1 MNLIT
6 WYITNHSTVC
16 SWRGSCSWSLCLRCC
31 PRPRQSARCSWG
43 CPGGCHPPGRSTVQY
58 ITVQYS
64 TVQCPGVWHPPGRS
78 VAAPSRGG
86 QHWTLTP
93 VQLFVVTSC
102 LEQSILNFIDHKM
115 DQPTSPWLLHR
126 CMHALHVEGCF
137 YGVGQWE
144 AFQLSRYIVNCL
156 LYLILVIW
164 NINIL

>member
-6 WYITNHSTVC
+6 GYITNHSTVC
-16 SWRGSCSWSLCLRCC
+16 SWRGSCSWSLCRRWC
-31 PRPRQSARCSWG
+31 PRPRPRWSARCSWG
-43 CPGGCHPPGRSTVQY
+43 CPAGCHPPGRS
-58 ITVQYS
+58 
-64 TVQCPGVWHPPGRS
+64 G
-78 VAAPSRGG
+78 AAPFLGG
-86 QHWTLTP
+86 QHWTRTP
-93 VQLFVVTSC
+93 VQLFVVTFC

>member
-86 QHWTLTP
+86 QHWTRTP

-102 LEQSILNFIDHKM
+102 LEQSLWTLLIIRWTNPPLLGSSTGACMPCMLRDVSMASDSEKLSNFPD
-115 DQPTSPWLLHR
+115 T
-126 CMHALHVEGCF
+126 
-137 YGVGQWE
+137 
-144 AFQLSRYIVNCL
+144 LSIVSS
-156 LYLILVIW
+156 IW
-164 NINIL
+164 YWSSEI